1 MVSCFFIAARFELAD
16 EFPNTQPRSGAGV
29 REEPPEE
36 VPIKSGKSESPRP
49 KEAGYRLVSCFFI
62 AARFELAD
70 EFPNTQPRSGAGVR
84 EEPPEEVP
92 IKSGKSESP
101 RPKEAGY
108 RLVSCFFIAA
118 RFELADEFPN
128 TQPRSGAGVRE
139 EPPEEVPIKSGNQG
153 HLDHLEQVLKP
164 ALFFVRSI
172 FILNYLCEIT
182 LCDGLL

>member
-101 RPKEAGY
+101 RPCKAGFNL
-108 RLVSCFFIAA
+108 LVIFYLLFGLIMRNFKTKYVS
-118 RFELADEFPN
+118 LALHSLFL
-128 TQPRSGAGVRE
+128 PRSLPPPMLLPNLITYKK
-139 EPPEEVPIKSGNQG
+139 EPC
-153 HLDHLEQVLKP
+153 
-164 ALFFVRSI
+164 FVFR
-172 FILNYLCEIT
+172 F
-182 LCDGLL
+182 